1 MGHVGRVPAA
11 LILLWSPRATL
22 LSRVGR
28 PSSERTHN
36 CNKHKATLSKI
47 DCLRFQIK
55 TRAFMG
61 QKDTTHTT
69 PTALPADPVSTP
81 SRPF

>member
-1 MGHVGRVPAA
+1 MGHVGRVPAV